1 MAPNQKAKRDL
12 QKLKIR
18 KDKPAVSMIDK
29 DGPIVDSPVAIDSGE
44 RYPEG
49 PQDVRVFTVRL
60 CTNPV
65 IVLTFFCS
73 SVRAEPLRYDTL
85 GA

>member
-18 KDKPAVSMIDK
+18 EDKPVISMIDK

-49 PQDVRVFTVRL
+49 PSQDVRVFAVRL
-60 CTNPV
+60 
-65 IVLTFFCS
+65 S
-73 SVRAEPLRYDTL
+73 PLYAPTL
-85 GA
+85 P